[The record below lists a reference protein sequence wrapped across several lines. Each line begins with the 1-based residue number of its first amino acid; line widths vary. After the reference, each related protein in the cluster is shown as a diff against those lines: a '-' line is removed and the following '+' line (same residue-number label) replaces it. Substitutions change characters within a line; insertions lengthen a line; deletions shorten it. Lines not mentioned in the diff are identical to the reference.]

1 MPGED
6 QNATSYPSPKEP
18 LGNAAFF
25 LRAFRSRNYRLYFAG
40 QLVSMMGT
48 WLTIA
53 ATSWLVYR
61 LAKESMPGREAKI
74 LGVVNFAAQ
83 IPIFLLAP
91 FAGVWVDRLNCHRIL
106 MVTQALSMIQ
116 SFALAY
122 LALHRIITIPQVIA
136 LQAFQ
141 GIINAMDVPARQ
153 SFVVDLVESRED
165 LPNAIAMSS
174 SIVHAARLVG
184 PAIAGYLIYFFGN
197 EGYCFLF
204 DGFSYLA
211 VLVALLMMHVLP
223 RSRKGKPKHILHAF
237 KEGFVYSF
245 GFAPIRVILMLVAL
259 TSLTA
264 ISLSTLM
271 PIFADQVLGGKERL
285 YGALLGAS
293 GVGAFAGTMY
303 LASRKSVLGLGKVIA
318 VANLLLGCGMIAFAQ
333 SKSFWI
339 SLPILVITGGSM
351 VIQMAACN
359 TVLQTLVDDDKRGRV
374 MSIFSMCFM
383 GVTPFGSLL
392 TGYTADHL
400 GPSRALICAG
410 LVCAIG
416 GALFAMRLN
425 ALRPLVH
432 PIYVQRG
439 ILPEVAQGVQSTADA
454 ASAGQE

>member
-1 MPGED
+1 MPGD
-6 QNATSYPSPKEP
+6 DPTAFPDLSRPDAKARIN
-18 LGNAAFF
+18 FF
-25 LRAFRSRNYRLYFAG
+25 LRAFRSRNYRLYFVG

-61 LAKESMPGREAKI
+61 LAKQSMPGREAMV

-83 IPIFLLAP
+83 IPIFLFAP
-91 FAGVWVDRLNCHRIL
+91 FGGVWVDRLNCHRIL
-106 MVTQALSMIQ
+106 KVTQALSMVQ

-122 LALHRIITIPQVIA
+122 LALRQIITIPQVIV

-141 GIINAMDVPARQ
+141 GVINALDVPARQ
-153 SFVVDLVESRED
+153 AFVVDLVESRED

-174 SIVHAARLVG
+174 SIVHAARLIG
-184 PAIAGYLIYFFGN
+184 PTIAGYLIYQFKN

-211 VLVALLMMHVLP
+211 VLAALFVMRVTP
-223 RSRKGKPKHILHAF
+223 RIRNGKPKHVLHAF

-245 GFAPIRVILMLVAL
+245 GFPPIRVILLLVAL
-259 TSLTA
+259 TSLMA

-271 PIFADQVLGGKERL
+271 PIFADKILGGKERL
-285 YGALLGAS
+285 YGLLLGAS
-293 GVGAFAGTMY
+293 GVGAFTGTMY
-303 LASRKSVLGLGKVIA
+303 LASRQSVLGLGKVIA
-318 VANLLLGCGMIAFAQ
+318 IANALLGLGMIAFAR
-333 SKSFWI
+333 SHVLWL

-351 VIQMAACN
+351 VVQMAACN

-392 TGYTADHL
+392 AGYAARQL
-400 GPSRALICAG
+400 GPAQSLAWAG
-410 LVCAIG
+410 LVCVVG
-416 GALFAMRLN
+416 GALFGLKLHS
-425 ALRPLVH
+425 LRPLVR

-454 ASAGQE
+454 ASSGQD